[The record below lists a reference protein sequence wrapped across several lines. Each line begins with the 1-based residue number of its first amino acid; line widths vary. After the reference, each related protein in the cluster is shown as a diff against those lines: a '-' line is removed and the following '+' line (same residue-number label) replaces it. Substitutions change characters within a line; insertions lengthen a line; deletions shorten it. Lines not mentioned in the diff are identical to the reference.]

1 MANVTIQLFGVLSEL
16 TNQTVFSLDHV
27 NNTNE
32 IIHKIETDF
41 PAITKHKYIIALNN
55 KVIKENT
62 SLNNSDKIA
71 IMPPYSGG

>member
-16 TNQTVFSLDHV
+16 TNQTVFSLEHV

-32 IIHKIETDF
+32 IIRKLETDF
-41 PAITKHKYIIALNN
+41 PSITKHKYIIAVNN